1 MMHDREAVCI
11 SAATGENLDELQQKI
26 ESFFQESQVQMT
38 LLVPFQ
44 DGGVITK
51 LHALNAVRETE
62 YVAEG
67 TRLLVSLPLSE
78 KDRFIS
84 YQIKE

>member
-1 MMHDREAVCI
+1 
-11 SAATGENLDELQQKI
+11 
-26 ESFFQESQVQMT
+26 MT